1 MLNFLDQIWVDV
13 EADETQ
19 CYIRFYGKMI
29 MSEMIYLG
37 SYNLIGPKLIDGLT
51 MATGLFVCGS
61 KMQDGS
67 RGTKFNKTFFGIF
80 IWKKKSSLK
89 HWINWKQSWL
99 ENSLDDPLQ
108 NFGLWSKYVC
118 KMATTAD
125 IAFM

>member
-19 CYIRFYGKMI
+19 CYMSSYYGSKNYGKMI

-67 RGTKFNKTFFGIF
+67 RGTNLTRLLLEYLFE
-80 IWKKKSSLK
+80 KKNLLWNTESIESNLGLK
-89 HWINWKQSWL
+89 I
-99 ENSLDDPLQ
+99 P
-108 NFGLWSKYVC
+108 
-118 KMATTAD
+118 
-125 IAFM
+125 